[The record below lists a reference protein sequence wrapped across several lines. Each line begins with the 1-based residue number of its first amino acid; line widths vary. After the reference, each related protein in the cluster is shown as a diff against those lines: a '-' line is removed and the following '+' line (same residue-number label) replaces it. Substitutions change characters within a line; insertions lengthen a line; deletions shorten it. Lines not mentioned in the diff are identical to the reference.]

1 MWKRILSWVLHARK
15 MIITNCMGKLDYSIL
30 ISHRMTSLCRRV
42 LVYVYVECWQHRNK
56 DIERE
61 RDLYARFG
69 AITGP
74 KSNSTKLDKQFMD
87 LNAMHIEW
95 YTCTHCPLE
104 INIISRF
111 LNKSEAQTS
120 TKRFFKVILQGRSYS
135 ITSK

>member
-61 RDLYARFG
+61 RP
-69 AITGP
+69 I
-74 KSNSTKLDKQFMD
+74 
-87 LNAMHIEW
+87 
-95 YTCTHCPLE
+95 CP
-104 INIISRF
+104 I
-111 LNKSEAQTS
+111 
-120 TKRFFKVILQGRSYS
+120 RSYHRTKVKFNKTRQTIYGFECDAYWMIYMYTLS
-135 ITSK
+135 IRNQHNFSVPKQERSSNQHQALFQSYSARPIIQHYI